1 MNKPITLLNSQLDRT
16 THPTSFN
23 QLITQCPRVLSII
36 EEYLGHKTY
45 GCLMRDYFNQSDS
58 CKVDFYWYNEERE
71 LRTRIIN
78 RLLSYYPQN
87 KWIQDQNID
96 LHVFRFQIG
105 FAYMA
110 RRLALRKRLN
120 ANYSVL
126 HLHTQPLAYLAID
139 LMKQIPTVVSIDRTI
154 AQASREKT
162 APQFRWTY
170 APNLWLDKRV
180 FEQAAAIVTFSE
192 VVRQSVIEDFQIDD
206 HKIKV
211 IYPGVNLNQ
220 ITMLNGTKS
229 TANPFKILFVGGD
242 FERKGGYDLLE
253 VFLSEFANQAELHLV
268 TGAAIDCNHPNVYIH
283 RNIKAYT
290 PEWLALYQQA
300 NVFVMPTYSEP
311 FGWVFIE
318 AMAAGLPIISTR
330 INAIPEIVQHQETG
344 FLVQPGDRATIAQ
357 SIHTLINHPQLAQ
370 AMGCKARTIAEQKF
384 DADKNFYALE
394 CLFNEVANLN

>member
-1 MNKPITLLNSQLDRT
+1 MNNPVLNSQLDQ
-16 THPTSFN
+16 PTQSTNFSP
-23 QLITQCPRVLSII
+23 LITQCPHVLSII

-45 GCLMRDYFNQSDS
+45 GRLMRDYFDQTDS

-87 KWIQDQNID
+87 KWIQNQNVD
-96 LHVFRFQIG
+96 FHVFRFQIG

-126 HLHTQPLAYLAID
+126 HFHTQPLAYLAID

-154 AQASREKT
+154 AQASQEKT

-170 APNLWLDKRV
+170 APNLWLDRRV

-206 HKIKV
+206 RKVKV

-220 ITMLNGTKS
+220 ITIPDRAKP
-229 TANPFKILFVGGD
+229 TASPFKILFIGGD
-242 FERKGGYDLLE
+242 FERKGGYDLLS
-253 VFLSEFANQAELHLV
+253 VFCQTLR
-268 TGAAIDCNHPNVYIH
+268 IK
-283 RNIKAYT
+283 RNCI
-290 PEWLALYQQA
+290 W
-300 NVFVMPTYSEP
+300 
-311 FGWVFIE
+311 
-318 AMAAGLPIISTR
+318 
-330 INAIPEIVQHQETG
+330 
-344 FLVQPGDRATIAQ
+344 
-357 SIHTLINHPQLAQ
+357 
-370 AMGCKARTIAEQKF
+370 
-384 DADKNFYALE
+384 
-394 CLFNEVANLN
+394 